1 MRHIR
6 ITNYY
11 KQSMPGGSPGNQ
23 MMKRLV
29 IKWLCLTAAVFL
41 ASYVLDGIYVK
52 SFFAALFA
60 AAALGILNMFF
71 RPLLFILTL
80 PINVMSLGLFT
91 FVINA
96 LMLKMASGLID
107 GFSVVG
113 FWTAIFGS
121 LLISITNWVLSA
133 LIQENRM
140 YEFYETD
147 DRRGGRHSTSGDD
160 TIDLDKRNGRWK

>member
-1 MRHIR
+1 
-6 ITNYY
+6 
-11 KQSMPGGSPGNQ
+11 MPGGSPGNQ
-23 MMKRLV
+23 MLMRLV
-29 IKWLCLTAAVFL
+29 IKWLCLTAAVLF
-41 ASYVLDGIYVK
+41 ASYVLDGIYVRN
-52 SFFAALFA
+52 FFAAFFA

-107 GFSVVG
+107 GFSVIG
-113 FWTAIFGS
+113 FWTAVFGS
-121 LLISITNWVLSA
+121 LLISITNWVLTA

-140 YEFYETD
+140 YEFYD
-147 DRRGGRHSTSGDD
+147 SGGRRGGRHNASGDD
-160 TIDLDKRNGRWK
+160 TIDLNKRDGRWK